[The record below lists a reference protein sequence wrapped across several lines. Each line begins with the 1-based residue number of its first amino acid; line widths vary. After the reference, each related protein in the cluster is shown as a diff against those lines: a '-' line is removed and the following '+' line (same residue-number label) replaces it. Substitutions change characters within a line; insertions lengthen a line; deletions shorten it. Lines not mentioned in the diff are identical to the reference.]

1 MTISIRDPIHG
12 SIALTP
18 SELKIVDH
26 RVFQRLRG
34 IKQLGF
40 TDQAFPGATH
50 TRYAHGIGAMHVA
63 SRMFDAIFP
72 ADGQTL
78 PVAERKRLRQTLR
91 LSLLLHDLGHAPGS
105 HASECAMPRL
115 QALGL
120 CTVLGSSDRKATHED
135 YTLKLLLESDLSD
148 VIRAHFGH
156 MGIDPLDLAHLIS
169 GAFPDRSACF
179 VIGGIDYFPLLTQM
193 VSGEMDADRMDYLQ
207 RDSFFTGVAY
217 GNFDQTWLLENL
229 SQHVEGGRSFLALED
244 RAIFAFEDFLLSRY
258 HMFVS
263 VYLHYISVGI
273 ETMLKRFYEE
283 APDDFFIP
291 SDVESYIQTDDIAL
305 WSALRSSTNRWAQRI
320 ANRQTFRRLV
330 EFTSSKQENVEAY
343 EHTLNAAGIEHFL
356 SRDKGI
362 LSKNPEQ
369 RAERPIFVHERDLK
383 RTRQISDRAN
393 IFRRYEQPIH
403 LTRLYVD
410 GKDLK
415 QARAL
420 IASIPTEP
428 SAQG

>member
-50 TRYAHGIGAMHVA
+50 TRYAHGIGAMHVV

-72 ADGQTL
+72 VERNQL
-78 PVAERKRLRQTLR
+78 PPQERARLRQTLR
-91 LSLLLHDLGHAPGS
+91 LALLLHDLGHAPGS
-105 HASECAMPRL
+105 HASECAMPQL
-115 QALGL
+115 EALGL
-120 CTVLGSSDRKATHED
+120 CQLLGSADRKATHED

-148 VIRAHFGH
+148 VIKKQFGH
-156 MGIDPLDLAHLIS
+156 MGIEPLDLVHLIS
-169 GAFPDRSACF
+169 GAFPSRNHRF
-179 VIGGIDYFPLLTQM
+179 TFGGIDYFPLLTQL

-229 SQHVEGGRSFLALED
+229 SHHIENDRVFLALED

-283 APDDFFIP
+283 APGDFSIP
-291 SDVESYIQTDDIAL
+291 ADVEGYIQTDDIAL
-305 WSALRSSTNRWAQRI
+305 WSALRSSSNQWAQRI

-330 EFTSSKQENVEAY
+330 EFTSSTQVNVDLHQE
-343 EHTLNAAGIEHFL
+343 TLKRAGIEYFL

-369 RAERPIFVHERDLK
+369 RAQRPIFVHERDLK
-383 RTRQISDRAN
+383 RTRQISDRAD

-410 GKDLK
+410 GQDLK
-415 QARAL
+415 HARTLINAL
-420 IASIPTEP
+420 P
-428 SAQG
+428 SS